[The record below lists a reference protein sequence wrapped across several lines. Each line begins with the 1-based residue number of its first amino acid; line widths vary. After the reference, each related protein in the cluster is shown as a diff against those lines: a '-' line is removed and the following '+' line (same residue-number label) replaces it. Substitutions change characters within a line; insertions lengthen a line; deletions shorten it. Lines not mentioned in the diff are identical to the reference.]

1 MSSVKIK
8 LMFLLTCREAS
19 ADAGYRQKEA
29 GNDTVTGFQLSFR
42 RTQRKVTATCSFVQ
56 CADCGRNTP

>member
-1 MSSVKIK
+1 MENERRNVSSVKIK
-8 LMFLLTCREAS
+8 LMFLSPCGEAS

-42 RTQRKVTATCSFVQ
+42 WTQRKVTVTCSFV
-56 CADCGRNTP
+56 